1 MKYLIFF
8 LLMFALTSCSVQ
20 KNKFSSFQECT
31 VSYVSQLHF
40 RGARGLLSKSCY
52 LKYELSNGEI
62 EKKIGDCILKKISKI
77 KSLKDGEYLINK
89 CSENNEIRKFLL
101 EVLNDD

>member
-1 MKYLIFF
+1 
-8 LLMFALTSCSVQ
+8 MFTLSGCSFQ
-20 KNKFSSFQECT
+20 KNRFSSFQECT
-31 VSYVSQLHF
+31 VFYVSKLQF

-52 LKYELSNGEI
+52 LKYDLSNGEI

-89 CSENNEIRKFLL
+89 CTENNEIRRFLL

>member
-1 MKYLIFF
+1 
-8 LLMFALTSCSVQ
+8 MFALTSCSVQ

-31 VSYVSQLHF
+31 VFYVSKLQF

-62 EKKIGDCILKKISKI
+62 E
-77 KSLKDGEYLINK
+77 N
-89 CSENNEIRKFLL
+89 
-101 EVLNDD
+101 